1 MSPNPDTE
9 EKLAAA
15 KEDLL
20 KGRIAT
26 VAAAAR
32 EHGVTEKQL
41 RNRLKGI
48 GPLSSRPVN
57 GKNLSDGQEEG
68 LCLYIQKMDDISF
81 PIIPEAVEAYANGI

>member
-26 VAAAAR
+26 VAAAAAAR

-41 RNRLKGI
+41 RDRLKGI
-48 GPLSSRPVN
+48 GPLSSKPVN
-57 GKNLSDGQEEG
+57 GKNRRCSESIFLNF
-68 LCLYIQKMDDISF
+68 LYQFD
-81 PIIPEAVEAYANGI
+81 